1 MLPAQDP
8 VGVQQEIWAQL
19 AVYQA
24 LRRAMTDAVESAP
37 GTDPDRAAFTV
48 ALETARDQL
57 IAADGI
63 VPVPGRHDCGRIGRA
78 ILENLLPPRRPRT
91 APRKVKCPISRYA
104 THPGQP
110 YPAGTACI
118 TVISIVICPAHAPAG
133 RRDRA
138 LQLMRTAPH
147 RP

>member
-1 MLPAQDP
+1 
-8 VGVQQEIWAQL
+8 V
-19 AVYQA
+19 
-24 LRRAMTDAVESAP
+24 P

-104 THPGQP
+104 SPPDQLHLPATARITAVSVAICRVQAPTGGGTGRCSSCAPTRTGPGT
-110 YPAGTACI
+110 PARSPPAWACP
-118 TVISIVICPAHAPAG
+118 TTGDSPES
-133 RRDRA
+133 
-138 LQLMRTAPH
+138 
-147 RP
+147 